1 MFKEALMNIGGTV
14 ASTVEEHA
22 PEIGL
27 GVGIVS
33 MVGATIF
40 ACKGTIKAKRVVEDA
55 KDDLNIIKETEE
67 VGETFDDDNNSI
79 EYTHEDSMKDRA
91 IVISRTAVELAKA
104 YGPAVILTAVG
115 IFSLIKGH
123 RILAKRNLAL
133 AAAYEGVSEAYRKYR
148 GRVKELLGEETAKD
162 LKLGLKSEEVEV
174 DTGKKNKDGTPK
186 KKKEKRKI
194 VDAANNFSPYSR
206 IYDASCKAWEDN
218 PAYNHTVLMSKQ
230 AWWNDQLKIRPNHT
244 VFLNEVLEDLGFPVC
259 EAGQVVGWSL
269 NHKDGDG
276 YIDFGF
282 NDISYEPNRDF
293 MNGYE
298 PCCLLD
304 FNVDDKPVIN
314 CIPKWGVE
322 VKEIEVEDGS
332 VQA

>member
-1 MFKEALMNIGGTV
+1 MFKETLMNIGGSV
-14 ASTVEEHA
+14 AKSLEAHA

-33 MVGATIF
+33 MVAATVV
-40 ACKGTIKAKRVVEDA
+40 ACKGTIKAKKVVEDA
-55 KDDLNIIKETEE
+55 KDDMETIAKTEE
-67 VGETFDDDNNSI
+67 NGKTFDDDNNPI
-79 EYTHEDSMKDRA
+79 EYTHEDSMRDRV
-91 IVISRTAVELAKA
+91 IVIRQTALELAKA

-123 RILAKRNLAL
+123 NILQKRNLAL

-148 GRVKELLGEETAKD
+148 EKVKDIIGEEKARD
-162 LKLGLKSEEVEV
+162 LKLGLKDEEIEV

-186 KKKEKRKI
+186 FKKEKRKI
-194 VDAANNFSPYSR
+194 VDLVNGFSPYTR
-206 IYDASCKAWEDN
+206 IYDASCKSWEDN
-218 PAYNHTVLMSKQ
+218 PSYNYTTLMARQ

-269 NHKDGDG
+269 NHKEGDG

-282 NDISYEPNRDF
+282 TDLSYEPNVDF

-314 CIPKWGVE
+314 CIPKWGID
-322 VKEIEVEDGS
+322 VKEIEVDDGS

>member
-1 MFKEALMNIGGTV
+1 MFERVMNIGSAV
-14 ASTVEEHA
+14 SKTVEAHA
-22 PEIGL
+22 PEIAL
-27 GVGIVS
+27 GVGIAS

-40 ACKGTIKAKRVVEDA
+40 ACKGTIKAKKTVEDA
-55 KDDLNIIKETEE
+55 KDDMETIAKTEE
-67 VGETFDDDNNSI
+67 AGRTYDDDNNPI
-79 EYTHEDSMKDRA
+79 EYTHENSMRDRV
-91 IVISRTAVELAKA
+91 IVCKRTAVELAKA
-104 YGPAVILTAVG
+104 YGPAIILTAVG

-123 RILAKRNLAL
+123 NILQKRNLAL
-133 AAAYEGVSEAYRKYR
+133 AAAYEGISEAYRKYR
-148 GRVKELLGEETAKD
+148 DKVKDILGEETARD
-162 LKLGLKSEEVEV
+162 LKLGLKDEEIEV

-186 KKKEKRKI
+186 MKKEKRKI
-194 VDAANNFSPYSR
+194 IDPANGFSPYSR

-218 PAYNHTVLMSKQ
+218 PAYNYTVLMNKQ
-230 AWWNDQLKIRPNHT
+230 AWWSDQLKIRPNHT
-244 VFLNEVLEDLGFPVC
+244 VFLNEVLDDLGFPVC

-269 NHKDGDG
+269 CEGHDSDG

-282 NDISYEPNRDF
+282 TDLSYEPNRDF

-314 CIPKWGVE
+314 CIPKWGID
-322 VKEIEVEDGS
+322 VKEIEVDDGS